1 MQSREVQAKNIA
13 KKLVSFNLPITILG
27 KSYKP
32 NVDYVDGSYALLIG
46 HYINEISRL
55 KVGYDQNWTTE
66 PCTYLLAHKDKYH
79 DFAFN
84 QGSIVVDPW
93 REFKRNDSI
102 HNETL
107 SQVVYYGYNDN

>member
-13 KKLVSFNLPITILG
+13 KKLVSFNLLITILS

-55 KVGYDQNWTTE
+55 KVGYDQNWTTNLVHI
-66 PCTYLLAHKDKYH
+66 YLHIKT
-79 DFAFN
+79 
-84 QGSIVVDPW
+84 SIMILLLIKEVLLLIRGENS
-93 REFKRNDSI
+93 REMIQYTMGPKSSRLLRI
-102 HNETL
+102 
-107 SQVVYYGYNDN
+107 